1 MLLIY
6 VVSFF
11 YITVVQS
18 VLVDCLFA
26 EAAYRFFKTKSEED
40 SLKRNGKAEIKKVCR
55 RRQERLTRVS
65 FFYCSVCILCLSV
78 SVHLECVCVTAKLR
92 GSNLLFSIISKH
104 EKDAVC
110 NFTQVE
116 HLSVQ
121 NPCHFVNG

>member
-1 MLLIY
+1 MERQKLKKC
-6 VVSFF
+6 VGDARNVSPG
-11 YITVVQS
+11 
-18 VLVDCLFA
+18 LV
-26 EAAYRFFKTKSEED
+26 
-40 SLKRNGKAEIKKVCR
+40 
-55 RRQERLTRVS
+55 
-65 FFYCSVCILCLSV
+65 FYCSVCVLCLSV
-78 SVHLECVCVTAKLR
+78 SVHVESVCVTAKLR